1 MSLSKSAL
9 SPTASSQFRT
19 TVVRNPLNDDTD
31 TDDEG
36 GEDLRSRVLELE
48 QEVENLNE
56 IGCSAASLA
65 LMKLTVPYIK
75 ANKIINH

>member
-1 MSLSKSAL
+1 MM
-9 SPTASSQFRT
+9 R
-19 TVVRNPLNDDTD
+19 
-31 TDDEG
+31 G
-36 GEDLRSRVLELE
+36 DLRSRVLELE